1 MMPYEFDYFF
11 NVMFMLVFAI
21 VAVTFIVILVRGIS
35 EWNSNNHSPKLGVEA
50 TCVSK
55 RTSVTHHSD
64 PVAGDISGAHGYTHS
79 SNTTYYAAFEVES
92 GDRMELK
99 VSRNEYGMLVVGDSG
114 RVSFQGTRYLGF
126 ERGLEEPDE
135 TVI

>member
-1 MMPYEFDYFF
+1 ME
-11 NVMFMLVFAI
+11 I
-21 VAVTFIVILVRGIS
+21 FIVLFFIVFFLIIGKNIAQWFKN
-35 EWNSNNHSPKLGVEA
+35 ENSPRLTVPAKIVDMRRH
-50 TCVSK
+50 
-55 RTSVTHHSD
+55 THHHHSN
-64 PVAGDISGAHGYTHS
+64 GHHSHTH
-79 SNTTYYAAFEVES
+79 TYHVTFEVES

>member
-1 MMPYEFDYFF
+1 MEIFIILFF
-11 NVMFMLVFAI
+11 IAFFLIIGKNIAQWFENENSPRLTVPAKI
-21 VAVTFIVILVRGIS
+21 VDMCTQ
-35 EWNSNNHSPKLGVEA
+35 
-50 TCVSK
+50 
-55 RTSVTHHSD
+55 THHHHSN
-64 PVAGDISGAHGYTHS
+64 GHHHHTH
-79 SNTTYYAAFEVES
+79 TYHVTFEVES

-135 TVI
+135 TAI